1 MENYEIIMC
10 GFILI
15 SALIMT
21 GIYIRTKR
29 PKLYALGG
37 ALTGGLVLVMFSVF
51 CGIEIN
57 FYNSALSAVLGIP
70 GAVTIWIITVI
81 WG

>member
-10 GFILI
+10 AFILI

-57 FYNSALSAVLGIP
+57 FYNSALSAVLGIS
-70 GAVTIWIITVI
+70 GAVTIWIISVI